1 MTCPQPSLL
10 HRRVYGIRG
19 VAWCTT
25 KIAHVRIYVFAPV
38 NTGPNNEAVGAE
50 QLVKKR
56 IEIRSLGVF
65 YTKIIKEKK
74 NARNPK
80 TGEKIYVPEKVK
92 LRFKA
97 SKELKKFI
105 NTK

>member
-1 MTCPQPSLL
+1 MSKKDILNKLKSKHPQINVNQINKIYEKFIELISGALL
-10 HRRVYGIRG
+10 D
-19 VAWCTT
+19 
-25 KIAHVRIYVFAPV
+25 
-38 NTGPNNEAVGAE
+38 
-50 QLVKKR
+50 KKR

-97 SKELKKFI
+97 SKELKKFK

>member
-1 MTCPQPSLL
+1 MSKKDILNNLKKKHPQIDINQLSQIYEKFIELISRALL
-10 HRRVYGIRG
+10 D
-19 VAWCTT
+19 
-25 KIAHVRIYVFAPV
+25 
-38 NTGPNNEAVGAE
+38 
-50 QLVKKR
+50 KKR

-65 YTKIIKEKK
+65 YTKTIKEKK

-80 TGEKIYVPEKVK
+80 TGEKIYIPEKLK

-105 NTK
+105 NTE